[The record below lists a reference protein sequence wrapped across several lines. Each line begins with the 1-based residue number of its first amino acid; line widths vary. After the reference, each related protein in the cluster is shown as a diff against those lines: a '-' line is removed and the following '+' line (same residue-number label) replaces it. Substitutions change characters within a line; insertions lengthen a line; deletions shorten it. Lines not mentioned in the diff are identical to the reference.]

1 MIRKRVYKEVKKP
14 LDYLFW
20 YTVSHFV
27 IDEKYRIIHLNE
39 EELEVWIE
47 NTTNRDLPIIRL
59 SQRDVTWRVLV
70 ERDFNQVVHVM
81 SQFRKELNRPK
92 LTLANIYLCEKTLET
107 SGMYNETKMSKD
119 TTITINSYVLTPT
132 EQTADMSLLATDFNW
147 NTETMLS
154 LAEQTNEA
162 VEALKVKMI
171 SHMSANVQLPA
182 KKTWKDQF
190 LWTYLLIAIN
200 VLVFLAMTVM
210 GGSTDT
216 YVLTLFGA
224 KINELIVAGEWW
236 RLITPMFLH
245 IGFTH
250 LLMNMVSLF
259 IIGTLV
265 ERIFGGWRFLTIY
278 FVAGI
283 AGVIASFVY
292 SDSLS
297 AGASGAIFGLFGAL
311 LYLIIKKPQIYWKTL
326 GINVLFLLGI
336 NLAYGF
342 VVSNVDQYAH
352 IGGLIGGLL
361 MAYCVAIKGQY
372 VDWKRWVYVVLTV
385 VIFSYFMVIGYR
397 NVNATSDPATG
408 NAVVMSYIEQQKMG
422 EAKKVVGVIEK
433 NNYNDY
439 VSDFLLGTIEFHK
452 GNHAAA
458 ITALERAIAQEPNF
472 PEAFYNLALVHQ
484 ADGNRLKAIAAAKQ
498 ASAQSSDA
506 SYKALYEKLNESN

>member
-1 MIRKRVYKEVKKP
+1 MYKEVKKP

-39 EELEVWIE
+39 DELEVWLE

-92 LTLANIYLCEKTLET
+92 LTLANIFLCEKTIET
-107 SGMYNETKMSKD
+107 SGMFNEQKQSENKAVTV
-119 TTITINSYVLTPT
+119 NSYVLTPVD
-132 EQTADMSLLATDFNW
+132 QAADMALLADDFKW
-147 NTETMLS
+147 DIDTMLPI
-154 LAEQTNEA
+154 AEQTSEA
-162 VEALKVKMI
+162 VEDLKTNMI
-171 SHMSANVQLPA
+171 SHMSANVKLPT
-182 KKTWKDQF
+182 KKNWKDQF

-200 VLVFLAMTVM
+200 VLVFIAMTVM
-210 GGSTDT
+210 GGSTNT
-216 YVLTLFGA
+216 YVLSLFGA
-224 KINELIVAGEWW
+224 KVNELLVAGEWW
-236 RLITPMFLH
+236 RFITPMFLH

-265 ERIFGGWRFLTIY
+265 ERIFGGWRFMTIY
-278 FVAGI
+278 FIAGI

-326 GINVLFLLGI
+326 GVNVLFLLGI

-352 IGGLIGGLL
+352 IGGLLGGLL
-361 MAYCVAIKGQY
+361 VAYCVAIKGQY
-372 VDWKRWVYVVLTV
+372 VDWKRWGYVVLTA
-385 VIFSYFMVIGYR
+385 VIFSYFIVVGFG
-397 NVNATSDPATG
+397 NVNVNSEVATG
-408 NAVVMSYIEQQKMG
+408 NSVAMSYIEHKKMN
-422 EAKKVVGVIEK
+422 EAKKVIGVIEK

-439 VSDFLLGTIEFHK
+439 VSDFLLGTIEFNE

-458 ITALERAIAQEPNF
+458 ITALERAIAKEPNF
-472 PEAFYNLALVHQ
+472 PEAYYNLALVHQ
-484 ADGNRLKAIAAAKQ
+484 AAGNHLKAVAAAKK
-498 ASAQSSDA
+498 ASAQSSDVT
-506 SYKALYEKLNESN
+506 YQALYEKLNESN